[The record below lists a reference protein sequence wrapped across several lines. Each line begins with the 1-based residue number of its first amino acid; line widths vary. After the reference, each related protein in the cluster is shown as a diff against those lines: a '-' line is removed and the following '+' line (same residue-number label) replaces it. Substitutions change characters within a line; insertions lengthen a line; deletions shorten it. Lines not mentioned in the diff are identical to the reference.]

1 MTPQAETA
9 DEELIGRSYTKAR
22 RSPLVYGMVPGAGG
36 RNFRLPFGPYTVTQL
51 GVLVGA
57 VGLLV
62 LSRPVWGGHGVADL
76 AVLIVVPFAA
86 SFAFR
91 YAHVDGRNPAAAA
104 ASVAAMLAGPRCG
117 RLHGRPYTPARPQ
130 HASPRI
136 TVAGPGAFPD
146 AAPAPTPAP
155 VPASTPAPYSST
167 PAPPEDS
174 APADPAPGRGAGPAV
189 ASGVQSLLTQ
199 PTNTPTGGIDVLPR
213 RKFGGFQRD
222 LLKLREGVEVRGAPA
237 DQCQALPAQQPPA
250 RRPS

>member
-9 DEELIGRSYTKAR
+9 DAELIGRSYTKAR

-62 LSRPVWGGHGVADL
+62 LSRPVWGGRGVADL

-104 ASVAAMLAGPRCG
+104 ASVAAMLVGPRCG

-136 TVAGPGAFPD
+136 TVAGPGALAD
-146 AAPAPTPAP
+146 ASPAPTPAP
-155 VPASTPAPYSST
+155 VPASTPTPYSST
-167 PAPPEDS
+167 PALPEH
-174 APADPAPGRGAGPAV
+174 AAVPAPGRGSGPAV
-189 ASGVQSLLTQ
+189 ASGVQSLLTHH
-199 PTNTPTGGIDVLPR
+199 TH
-213 RKFGGFQRD
+213 
-222 LLKLREGVEVRGAPA
+222 RGE
-237 DQCQALPAQQPPA
+237 
-250 RRPS
+250 